1 MKNKKTRKD
10 EIIKDSIDLMYLKGY
25 NGTSVKD
32 ITDAA
37 GIPKGSFYN
46 YFEDK
51 EQYAIDALNYYYDN
65 NPVHKILLSTNKE
78 LEPLERIIKFFEK
91 GIQNAVKKELKYGCF
106 IGNLSQEMGDVTE
119 TISKTAADITKE
131 IVFQVYKN
139 LVEAHEKGDLK
150 SNVDLKILA
159 SFIISSWQG
168 SLVRMKMAANKTA
181 LDDFYTILTEVLLK

>member
-1 MKNKKTRKD
+1 MKNKKMRKD
-10 EIIKDSIDLMYLKGY
+10 EIIKASIDLMYLKGY

-51 EQYAIDALNYYYDN
+51 EQYAIDALHHYYDN
-65 NPVHKILLSTNKE
+65 NPVHKILLSTNKD
-78 LEPLERIIKFFEK
+78 LEPLERIRKFFEK
-91 GIQNAVKKELKYGCF
+91 GIQNAVDKELKYGCF

-119 TISKTAADITKE
+119 SISKTAADITKE
-131 IVFQVYKN
+131 IVLQVYKN
-139 LVEAHEKGDLK
+139 LVEADEKGDLK
-150 SNVDLKILA
+150 SSADLKTLA

-168 SLVRMKMAANKTA
+168 SLVRMKMSANKTA
-181 LDDFYTILTEVLLK
+181 LDDFYTILNEVLLK

>member
-1 MKNKKTRKD
+1 MRKD
-10 EIIKDSIDLMYLKGY
+10 EIIKASIDLMYLKGY

-51 EQYAIDALNYYYDN
+51 EQYAIDALHHYYNN

-78 LEPLERIIKFFEK
+78 LKPLERIVKFFEK

-119 TISKTAADITKE
+119 TISNAAADITKE
-131 IVFQVYKN
+131 IVLQVYKN

-181 LDDFYTILTEVLLK
+181 LDDFYTILTDVLLK

>member
-1 MKNKKTRKD
+1 MKNKKMRKD
-10 EIIKDSIDLMYLKGY
+10 EIIKASIDLMYLKGY

-51 EQYAIDALNYYYDN
+51 EQYAIDALHYYYNN

-78 LEPLERIIKFFEK
+78 LEPLERIKKFFEK

-119 TISKTAADITKE
+119 SISNAAADITKE
-131 IVFQVYKN
+131 IVLQVYKN
-139 LVEAHEKGDLK
+139 LMESNEKGDLESK
-150 SNVDLKILA
+150 VDLKTLA

-181 LDDFYTILTEVLLK
+181 LDDFYTILTEILLK

>member
-1 MKNKKTRKD
+1 MKNKKMRKD
-10 EIIKDSIDLMYLKGY
+10 EIIKASIDLMYLKGY

-51 EQYAIDALNYYYDN
+51 EQYAIDAIHHYYDN
-65 NPVHKILLSTNKE
+65 NPVYKIILSTNKD
-78 LEPLERIIKFFEK
+78 LEPLERIRNFFEQ
-91 GIQNAVKKELKYGCF
+91 GIQNAVEKELKYGCF

-119 TISKTAADITKE
+119 SISKAAADITKE
-131 IVFQVYKN
+131 IVLQVYKN
-139 LVEAHEKGDLK
+139 LLEAHEKGDLK
-150 SNVDLKILA
+150 SNVDLKSLA

-168 SLVRMKMAANKTA
+168 SLVRMKMSANKTA
-181 LDDFYTILTEVLLK
+181 LDDFYTILNEVLLK